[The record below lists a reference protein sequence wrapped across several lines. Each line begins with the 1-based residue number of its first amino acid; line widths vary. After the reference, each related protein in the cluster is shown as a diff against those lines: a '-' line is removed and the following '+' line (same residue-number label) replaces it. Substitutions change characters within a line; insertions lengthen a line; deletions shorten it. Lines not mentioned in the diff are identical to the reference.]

1 MALRGIPPVATFSME
16 NMKKHVSLE
25 ITFEQLDNKRDTTG
39 MWNLITT
46 PSLAGPDDVNGWVLA
61 PYAAP
66 LARHV
71 QVSPTGWFQSIGDLD
86 ESFSSLI
93 KLVGENVKLADLKN
107 QHDLNGKSAKK
118 GDVFVKDG
126 KLRICVTLNA
136 DGRSFMVNPSNV
148 HST

>member
-1 MALRGIPPVATFSME
+1 MALRGIPPVATFSMGG
-16 NMKKHVSLE
+16 MKKPASLE
-25 ITFEQLDNKRDTTG
+25 VTFERLDNKRDTTA
-39 MWNLITT
+39 MWDLITT

-71 QVSPTGWFQSIGDLD
+71 QVSPSRWFQSIGDLD

-93 KLVGENVKLADLKN
+93 KLVSENVKFTGLKS
-107 QHDLNGKSAKK
+107 QPDLNGKSARK

-126 KLRICVTLNA
+126 KLRVCVTLDD
-136 DGRSFMVNPSNV
+136 DGRSFMVNPSNLQG
-148 HST
+148 